1 MRTIIMKLKRILVW
15 IIDWNISGLPALL
28 YAFIFR
34 KVVETQGINAIGA
47 LLFVFFGLSFPA
59 IFVFR
64 DVIFKGQ
71 SIAKRIFKLRVI
83 DNETNELPK
92 KGKLVIRNLFFFI
105 YPVEAI
111 LLIATNRSIGD
122 MATNTTVV
130 NN

>member
-1 MRTIIMKLKRILVW
+1 MKLKRILVW

-47 LLFVFFGLSFPA
+47 LLFVFFVLSFPA

-111 LLIATNRSIGD
+111 LLIATNRSIGV

>member
-1 MRTIIMKLKRILVW
+1 MKLKRILVW

-28 YAFIFR
+28 YVFIFR

-47 LLFVFFGLSFPA
+47 LLFVFFVLSFPA

-83 DNETNELPK
+83 DIGTNELPSNQ
-92 KGKLVIRNLFFFI
+92 KLIIRNLFFFL
-105 YPVEAI
+105 YPVEFI
-111 LLIATNRSIGD
+111 LLLVSDKSLGD
-122 MATNTTVV
+122 MTTNTTIV
-130 NN
+130 

>member
-1 MRTIIMKLKRILVW
+1 MKLKRILVW

-47 LLFVFFGLSFPA
+47 LLFVFFVLSFPA

-83 DNETNELPK
+83 DNETNELPSNR
-92 KGKLVIRNLFFFI
+92 KLIIRNLFFFL
-105 YPVEAI
+105 YPVEFI
-111 LLIATNRSIGD
+111 MLLASDKSLGD
-122 MATNTTVV
+122 MVTNTTIV
-130 NN
+130 